1 MRIFFLLQVN
11 DFLSVLDGLEAA
23 GRLPEIYA
31 SATVGSTL
39 LRKCVVLKSKGG
51 QFPNM
56 SSAISFFRNAFDAAP
71 AKRDGVIKPKPGVD
85 IVFDEAKVI
94 ALTA

>member
-1 MRIFFLLQVN
+1 MN

-23 GRLPEIYA
+23 DGMPEVYA
-31 SATVGSTL
+31 SAIVESAL
-39 LRKCVVLKSKGG
+39 LRKCVLPVSDGG

-56 SSAISFFRNAFDAAP
+56 TSAISYFRNAFDAAP

-85 IVFDEAKVI
+85 HLFDEAKVNSSDCR
-94 ALTA
+94 ALFI